1 MSSRRK
7 TRQELMAALHVA
19 LRNVSGQSVLHSQ
32 ALAER
37 ARVNSTDLEC
47 LDIILLNG
55 PVTAGALAEA
65 TGLTT
70 GAITG
75 VIDRLERAGYAR
87 REHDGEDRR
96 KVLVLALPAVEKELV
111 PLTRPMERATNVLL
125 AQYKDDE
132 LALILEFLT
141 RAHAASVAAVAEL
154 QKMPG
159 KEKSTRPKTK
169 REKS

>member
-7 TRQELMAALHVA
+7 KRDELMAALNVA

-37 ARVNSTDLEC
+37 ARVASSDLEC
-47 LDIILLNG
+47 LDLILLSG

-75 VIDRLERAGYAR
+75 VIDRLERAGYAK
-87 REHDGEDRR
+87 RERDAGDRR
-96 KVLVLALPAVEKELV
+96 KVLVRALPAVEKELV
-111 PLTRPMERATNVLL
+111 PLAKPMERASQKVL
-125 AQYKDDE
+125 AQYSDKE
-132 LALILEFLT
+132 LELILEFLT
-141 RAHAASVAAVAEL
+141 RAHAASVSALAEL
-154 QKMPG
+154 REMQMSD
-159 KEKSTRPKTK
+159 KSESKK
-169 REKS
+169 RSR

>member
-1 MSSRRK
+1 MSSKRK
-7 TRQELMAALHVA
+7 NRQELMGALNVA

-47 LDIILLNG
+47 LDLILLRG

-75 VIDRLERAGYAR
+75 VIDRLERAGYAK
-87 REHDGEDRR
+87 RERDDEDRR
-96 KVLVLALPAVEKELV
+96 KVLVRALPLVEKELV
-111 PLTRPMERATNVLL
+111 PLTKPMERAANAML
-125 AQYKDDE
+125 AHYSDDE
-132 LALILEFLT
+132 LAFILEFLN
-141 RAHAASVAAVAEL
+141 RALTASTTAMAEL
-154 QKMPG
+154 RAMSAKG
-159 KEKSTRPKTK
+159 KTK
-169 REKS
+169 EPRKTKS

>member
-1 MSSRRK
+1 MSSRRRSRK
-7 TRQELMAALHVA
+7 ELMAALNVA

-47 LDIILLNG
+47 LDLILLKG

-75 VIDRLERAGYAR
+75 VIDRLERAGYAA
-87 REHDGEDRR
+87 RERDGEDRR
-96 KVLVLALPAVEKELV
+96 KVMVRALPAVEKELV
-111 PLTRPMERATNVLL
+111 PLTKPMERAAAAML
-125 AQYKDDE
+125 AQYSDEE
-132 LALILEFLT
+132 LAFILEFLT
-141 RAHAASVAAVAEL
+141 RAHAASVTAMTEL
-154 QKMPG
+154 REMPG
-159 KEKSTRPKTK
+159 NENTKVGSRKSKT
-169 REKS
+169 